1 MITQGICPRCGSN
14 NSRKAPI
21 VETESGVCFYFNCN
35 DCGEYFQETYVLTHT
50 STASIIK
57 NDIPRRSL
65 DELLKPRKPE
75 ELPNVIET
83 CYEG

>member
-1 MITQGICPRCGSN
+1 M
-14 NSRKAPI
+14 
-21 VETESGVCFYFNCN
+21 
-35 DCGEYFQETYVLTHT
+35 THT

-75 ELPNVIET
+75 ELPTNVIET
-83 CYEG
+83 CYER